1 MQPVAQNFCA
11 KIALYLIA
19 QSVIPEHLEA
29 FNMEENVSAHKLRNI
44 PRGNCAQERRILQTF
59 LRRKVLL
66 PFRVYRTKRMYL
78 ADRAGIGWSMDV
90 FSVKPWT
97 ILLWSG
103 TINWK
108 NA

>member
-1 MQPVAQNFCA
+1 MR

-19 QSVIPEHLEA
+19 QSVIPEHLET
-29 FNMEENVSAHKLRNI
+29 FDMEENVSAHKLRNI

-66 PFRVYRTKRMYL
+66 LFAFIGGKGSF
-78 ADRAGIGWSMDV
+78 DRLSRIGLNRAV

-97 ILLWSG
+97 ILLWNG